1 MKSPNVRKIDATATL
16 ACLGA
21 LVCWSVGPIFI
32 KLLTA
37 SVDSWTQN
45 LLRYLVACFF
55 WLPFMIFSRWRGRL
69 DSGIWRKAAL
79 PAAANIVMQCL
90 WAAAYYYI
98 DPAFMYLLS
107 KSAVIWI
114 AGFSLIFFAD
124 ERVLIRS
131 KRFWLG
137 MTMSVAGVIGIT
149 VFKRDFTA
157 ASTMTGIIITLLSA
171 AAWAVYTILVRVSF
185 RDTDSRN
192 SFSIMSIYTAAGLGA
207 LALIFGNVQD
217 SFSMGIVPWIY
228 VVVSALMSIAFSHV
242 LYYAAIRRIGATIPS
257 LALLATPLLVLAI
270 SYVVFGEMLNAF
282 QWISGIILLLGSG
295 LAVWAQEHL
304 G

>member
-1 MKSPNVRKIDATATL
+1 MKSPKGRKIDAGATL
-16 ACLGA
+16 AVIA
-21 LVCWSVGPIFI
+21 AMVCWSVGPIFI

-55 WLPFMIFSRWRGRL
+55 WLPFMIFSWRRGRL
-69 DSGIWRKAAL
+69 ESGIWRKAVL

-107 KSAVIWI
+107 KSTIIWI

-124 ERVLIRS
+124 ERVLVRS
-131 KRFWLG
+131 VRFWLG
-137 MTMSVAGVIGIT
+137 MAMSVGGVIGIM
-149 VFKRDFTA
+149 VFKKDFTA
-157 ASTMTGIIITLLSA
+157 AGTLTGIVITLLSG
-171 AAWAVYTILVRVSF
+171 AAWAVYTILVRIFF
-185 RDTDSRN
+185 RDIDSRN
-192 SFSIMSIYTAAGLGA
+192 GFSVMSIYTAAGLGT
-207 LALIFGNVQD
+207 LALIFGRVQD
-217 SFSMGIVPWIY
+217 SFSMGAAPWVY
-228 VVVSALMSIAFSHV
+228 VAVSALMSIAFSHV

-257 LALLATPLLVLAI
+257 LALLATPFLVLAI
-270 SYVVFGEMLNAF
+270 SYVVFGETLNAF
-282 QWISGIILLLGSG
+282 QWVSGIILLSGSG